1 MVCSLLFCYSMFDL
15 ETNINSTCHDHQL
28 SIDNA
33 LNLFDVMN
41 LSHVEKLM
49 DKKEKTIALHALGD
63 NDNYTLVIFLDSPK
77 RMAVL
82 EGVQDQ
88 PVSYRACYHSRLTT
102 PSWATIGLFYF
113 IMSCVIVILVIVAI
127 NTCLKRHSSSSPP
140 QQQGVWARFFSTLK
154 RSNTEPQNDSS

>member
-41 LSHVEKLM
+41 FSHVEKLM
-49 DKKEKTIALHALGD
+49 DKKEKAITLHAFGD
-63 NDNYTLVIFLDSPK
+63 TTNYTLVIFLDSPTK
-77 RMAVL
+77 RMVAL
-82 EGVQDQ
+82 EGVDE

-102 PSWATIGLFYF
+102 PWVKAGLIYF
-113 IMSCVIVILVIVAI
+113 IMCHCHSDSLGYKHMSKTTLVIIPTTTTTRSMGAI
-127 NTCLKRHSSSSPP
+127 FCRL
-140 QQQGVWARFFSTLK
+140 
-154 RSNTEPQNDSS
+154 